1 MRRATPVPANPQAIN
16 VSKFQGVLTQSRK
29 MADVDFKIYLDTIVE
44 RIELD
49 LNKFIQ
55 LGEIPSRHYWIEETS
70 LSKLEGKRIFEK
82 SILAKSVPFCII
94 GKGED
99 DYYLLWYGALESTK

>member
-1 MRRATPVPANPQAIN
+1 
-16 VSKFQGVLTQSRK
+16 VSKFEAAK
-29 MADVDFKIYLDTIVE
+29 
-44 RIELD
+44 
-49 LNKFIQ
+49 
-55 LGEIPSRHYWIEETS
+55 
-70 LSKLEGKRIFEK
+70 IFEK

>member
-49 LNKFIQ
+49 LNNFIQ
-55 LGEIPSRHYWIEETS
+55 LGESPSRQYRIGES
-70 LSKLEGKRIFEK
+70 NLSKSKWKKSLFKNPPWQKLENR
-82 SILAKSVPFCII
+82 
-94 GKGED
+94 
-99 DYYLLWYGALESTK
+99 